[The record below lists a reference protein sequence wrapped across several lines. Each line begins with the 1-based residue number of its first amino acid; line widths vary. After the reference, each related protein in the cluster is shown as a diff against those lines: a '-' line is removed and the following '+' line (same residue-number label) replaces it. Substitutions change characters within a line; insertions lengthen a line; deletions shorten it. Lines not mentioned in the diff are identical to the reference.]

1 MAVWVSRFLRG
12 FRNAIVLAVVLVG
25 VGCGSDPTG
34 AASTTVG
41 APGPLA
47 TVPATGVVV
56 AIIALDNSFRSQVT
70 QVAVGDDVR
79 WENRGIQNHDIA
91 SVNGTKWG
99 VAVEEF
105 EPGDAF
111 AYRFSEPGVYNY
123 YCTVHGNET
132 VGMVG
137 TIVVSP

>member
-1 MAVWVSRFLRG
+1 MAVRATRFVRVSRNTIF
-12 FRNAIVLAVVLVG
+12 VAVVLVV

-34 AASTTVG
+34 GAHTTVG

-70 QVAVGDDVR
+70 QVSVGDDVR
-79 WENRGIQNHDIA
+79 WENRGIQNHDVA

-99 VAVEEF
+99 VAAEEF

-123 YCTVHGNET
+123 YCTIHGNET